1 MFLILSDGGILKVL
15 EKRELIVSPIEEN
28 QIQPAS
34 IDLRLDRTLLTLDGE
49 EIDIFDEPY
58 LLQPQE
64 FILGSTLEYVELPN
78 MVVGRVDGR
87 SSIGRLG
94 VMIHITAGYIDAGYC
109 GNITLEIYN
118 VSNKPFPLKYGN
130 RICQLVLELLNE
142 PCIRPYGTD
151 GLGSKYQCSDGVVA
165 SRYEGVEDK

>member
-1 MFLILSDGGILKVL
+1 MILSDAGIIKALHNKD
-15 EKRELIVSPIEEN
+15 LIVSPIKEN

-49 EIDIFDEPY
+49 EIDIFDEAY
-58 LLQPQE
+58 LLQPNE
-64 FILGSTLEYVELPN
+64 FILGSTLEYVEIPST
-78 MVVGRVDGR
+78 MVGRVDGR

-118 VSNKPFPLKYGN
+118 VSNKAFPLKYDDS
-130 RICQLVLELLNE
+130 ICQLVIELLNE

-151 GLGSKYQCSDGVVA
+151 GLGSKYHCSDGVVG
-165 SRYEGVEDK
+165 SRYE